1 MIAWTYDD
9 NHSSEISRW
18 FCNSH
23 VIFENILGGGI
34 LWAHEHDNYAVSFG
48 FMTTIKTNGTPM
60 SLCVMGKLSLISDG
74 EQKSIIDGY
83 MYKCYIQ
90 LTMTMFLLNPG

>member
-1 MIAWTYDD
+1 MMIIIAVKYQDD
-9 NHSSEISRW
+9 FVTVMLSLRIYW
-18 FCNSH
+18 G
-23 VIFENILGGGI
+23 VI
-34 LWAHEHDNYAVSFG
+34 LWSHEHDNYAVSFG